1 MLAFRL
7 CRRAFRYIFAC
18 SISTPLPNS
27 RFPFPVSRSQ
37 FPFPSP
43 HGSQRMPLQSL
54 THWRLPKA
62 ISNLETGSPRHAE
75 TQRPKVP
82 KTQSPRVPEKVEG
95 TCGRRQERI
104 DGRKRFACFRVFS
117 RTEHHLVPFR
127 VISRTEHLFV
137 SFRVVSRT

>member
-7 CRRAFRYIFAC
+7 CRRAFRYIFAR

-27 RFPFPVSRSQ
+27 RSQFPFPSPIPAPQ
-37 FPFPSP
+37 FPSP

-54 THWRLPKA
+54 THWRLPKD
-62 ISNLETGSPRHAE
+62 ISNIETKIPAPRGRVKAAE
-75 TQRPKVP
+75 TH
-82 KTQSPRVPEKVEG
+82 SPRVSREGQG
-95 TCGRRQERI
+95 TCGRRQGRI

-117 RTEHHLVPFR
+117 RTEH
-127 VISRTEHLFV
+127 LFV